1 MQESDSTYLSKVR
14 WPMFG
19 AQRELAQYRKM
30 ALVID
35 AQKMLLWGPKGARPV
50 RKIAMLIV

>member
-1 MQESDSTYLSKVR
+1 
-14 WPMFG
+14 MFG

-35 AQKMLLWGPKGARPV
+35 AQKMFLWGPKGAHPV